1 MFYQAKFKIDSYVN
15 GGTLLKA
22 FIPGVAISNKYFIN
36 DIANGEIRIDDGRK
50 ISSAQRGLLYA
61 LFTDIHSQLE
71 GWKES
76 RYSKDDIKELLKAK
90 FCVKYGLEHFSLSDV
105 SMEMAGEFINFVLE
119 FACEH
124 QVRLK
129 FKNFEVAKS
138 IRDMSYICFKNRV
151 CLCCGR
157 LNAVVHHIQTV
168 GMGRNRNKVDHSKML
183 LIMLCPFH
191 HSEIHNIGN
200 ESFCNKYHVAGIF
213 VDVATLK
220 ALNIKGEYGEEANV

>member
-90 FCVKYGLEHFSLSDV
+90 FCPKRIIICLIYGYSFPTRR
-105 SMEMAGEFINFVLE
+105 MEGI
-119 FACEH
+119 
-124 QVRLK
+124 
-129 FKNFEVAKS
+129 EVFQ
-138 IRDMSYICFKNRV
+138 R
-151 CLCCGR
+151 
-157 LNAVVHHIQTV
+157 
-168 GMGRNRNKVDHSKML
+168 
-183 LIMLCPFH
+183 
-191 HSEIHNIGN
+191 
-200 ESFCNKYHVAGIF
+200 
-213 VDVATLK
+213 
-220 ALNIKGEYGEEANV
+220 